1 MNIKMARSRRIM
13 DRFNRSNLAEKQNRI
28 SSKHCMK
35 CPHFGDGHVD
45 KCAACPIFH
54 QLTEI
59 GDELTAISHKR
70 KKAKK
75 NKLLETLKET
85 GLTESNYLEL
95 RLSGLYDFEIYHSVG
110 MSSTKF
116 QTWKKET
123 GLLEKAKGL

>member
-1 MNIKMARSRRIM
+1 MNLPP
-13 DRFNRSNLAEKQNRI
+13 FHTNEKR
-28 SSKHCMK
+28 
-35 CPHFGDGHVD
+35 
-45 KCAACPIFH
+45 
-54 QLTEI
+54 L
-59 GDELTAISHKR
+59 
-70 KKAKK
+70 KK

-95 RLSGLYDFEIYHSVG
+95 RLSGLYDFEIYRSVG